1 MLLHRLLHRLHNHLV
16 GSSTSPRLNDI
27 CPQHHPLSLYVLITI
42 YSGDLLLDA
51 MKEECR
57 SKNDTHML
65 LVHDDN
71 GSGKL
76 IDYYVKRGFKDV
88 DSILKGAMIVKL

>member
-1 MLLHRLLHRLHNHLV
+1 MPHRCM
-16 GSSTSPRLNDI
+16 SASPCLI
-27 CPQHHPLSLYVLITI
+27 VVFPYHHASSLYALITI
-42 YSGDLLLDA
+42 YSGDLLLEA

-71 GSGKL
+71 GSGSL

>member
-1 MLLHRLLHRLHNHLV
+1 MPHRCM
-16 GSSTSPRLNDI
+16 SSSPSLI
-27 CPQHHPLSLYVLITI
+27 IVCPHHHALSLYVLITI
-42 YSGDLLLDA
+42 YSGDLLLEA